1 MACFIYVRLPIA
13 MCICKW
19 SSAWLTLPQSG
30 DRTIAPRADLP
41 LQKPWEQWV
50 QEVGQLGVMS
60 YLGEPSA
67 L

>member
-1 MACFIYVRLPIA
+1 

-60 YLGEPSA
+60 RLCEPSA